1 MGARR
6 SLPREVYVLGLVAFC
21 VAVGFGVLVPV
32 LPVFARSFGVG
43 NAEVGAVIS
52 AFALMRLISSP
63 FCGWLIKIFSERIIM
78 ATGIFIVAISSGL
91 AGISRSYPQLLV
103 LRGVGGIGSAMFTVS
118 AFTLLLTSV
127 EAGLRGRAAGFF
139 QAGFLIG
146 GITGPAVGGALAA
159 ISLTAPFFFY
169 AGTLVVAG
177 TAGLVLLRRR
187 SAKPEEQTAERRAV
201 SRCGT
206 RRALSGGMLQ
216 QPRSGLDLIRSPV
229 VTGSRTGRGAAAPA
243 GLVDRHR
250 VRLSPRWRRPSPS
263 ARPVASPTL
272 WGAALP

>member
-1 MGARR
+1 M
-6 SLPREVYVLGLVAFC
+6 LGLVAFC

-63 FCGWLIKIFSERIIM
+63 LCGWLIKVFSERIIM

-91 AGISRSYPQLLV
+91 AGVSNSYLQLLT

-146 GITGPAVGGALAA
+146 RA
-159 ISLTAPFFFY
+159 SC
-169 AGTLVVAG
+169 
-177 TAGLVLLRRR
+177 R
-187 SAKPEEQTAERRAV
+187 ERV
-201 SRCGT
+201 
-206 RRALSGGMLQ
+206 
-216 QPRSGLDLIRSPV
+216 
-229 VTGSRTGRGAAAPA
+229 
-243 GLVDRHR
+243 
-250 VRLSPRWRRPSPS
+250 
-263 ARPVASPTL
+263 
-272 WGAALP
+272 